1 METFNIYYEGI
12 NYEVTGEYEESDDE
26 VGYKGGW
33 VTIDV
38 CIDGNTIFNHLKEWV
53 IEKLGELVLEKI

>member
-12 NYEVTGEYEESDDE
+12 NYEVTGEYEESEEE

-33 VTIDV
+33 TTIDV
-38 CIDGNTIFNHLKEWV
+38 CINGNTIFNQ
-53 IEKLGELVLEKI
+53 